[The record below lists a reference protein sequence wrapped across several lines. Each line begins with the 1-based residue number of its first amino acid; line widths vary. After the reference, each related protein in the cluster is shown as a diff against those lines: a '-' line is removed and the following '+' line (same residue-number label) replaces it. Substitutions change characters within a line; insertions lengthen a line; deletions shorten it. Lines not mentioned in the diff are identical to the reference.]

1 MPSLREVRIRKVLS
15 RRALAERSGIS
26 PRTIA
31 AVENGETT
39 PQLRTARQLA
49 QALDVPPEEVDELRA
64 AIEAGIAGKELAA
77 A

>member
-1 MPSLREVRIRKVLS
+1 M
-15 RRALAERSGIS
+15 
-26 PRTIA
+26 
-31 AVENGETT
+31 
-39 PQLRTARQLA
+39 RTARQLA